1 MQFDGTWPIDVVLL
15 RAPTR
20 AQTSRFN
27 NCHSQQMSIII
38 FYLQKGLQHATAG
51 FFFVRLLIRFSPSIT
66 IKLPPRILPGSY
78 CHVPPLGTARLVW
91 WFWCRSSRLI
101 LILAPWN
108 PGTYQTKLKWAL
120 ETWAT
125 KSLAEKTQR
134 ATARA
139 AGRFWISQLLGGIL
153 KS

>member
-1 MQFDGTWPIDVVLL
+1 MPCSS
-15 RAPTR
+15 TR
-20 AQTSRFN
+20 
-27 NCHSQQMSIII
+27 HSQAGLMILMS
-38 FYLQKGLQHATAG
+38 L
-51 FFFVRLLIRFSPSIT
+51 FS
-66 IKLPPRILPGSY
+66 
-78 CHVPPLGTARLVW
+78 
-91 WFWCRSSRLI
+91 
-101 LILAPWN
+101 ILAPWN

-139 AGRFWISQLLGGIL
+139 AGRFWISQLVGGIL